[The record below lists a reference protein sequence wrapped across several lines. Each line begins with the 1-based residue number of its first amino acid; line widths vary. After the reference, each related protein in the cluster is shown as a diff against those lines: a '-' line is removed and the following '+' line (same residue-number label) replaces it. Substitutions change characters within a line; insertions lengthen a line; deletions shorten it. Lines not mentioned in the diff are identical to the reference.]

1 MHYIITPP
9 LQAGKKYLKIK
20 ERKAI
25 FDVWVFMAYL
35 KFGMMKALWYTLAV
49 SSVYFVTVDPGEYII
64 TFNLTSP
71 LSLKLRS
78 HKQECAPYY

>member
-1 MHYIITPP
+1 M
-9 LQAGKKYLKIK
+9 
-20 ERKAI
+20 
-25 FDVWVFMAYL
+25 VYL

-49 SSVYFVTVDPGEYII
+49 SSVYVVTVDPGEYII